1 MNNIAGGCSNRVSN
15 LFRAELGS
23 VSLRYKARHH
33 FNTELSISDVAGD
46 KLHRHI
52 SLTSCPQGGEEST
65 AYNMPCYASAVP
77 EQWGNCSI
85 CPQRILRIF
94 FFLSKNLKNTQK
106 SINFSDVLLN
116 DSQTFIHPN
125 KTLCFQFVIQSDGLR
140 TVYLSVFFSILGAI

>member
-15 LFRAELGS
+15 LLRAELGS

-65 AYNMPCYASAVP
+65 AYSTPCHAMFLLCLSNGETVQFAHNGYS
-77 EQWGNCSI
+77 G
-85 CPQRILRIF
+85 F
-94 FFLSKNLKNTQK
+94 FFLK
-106 SINFSDVLLN
+106 
-116 DSQTFIHPN
+116 
-125 KTLCFQFVIQSDGLR
+125 
-140 TVYLSVFFSILGAI
+140 